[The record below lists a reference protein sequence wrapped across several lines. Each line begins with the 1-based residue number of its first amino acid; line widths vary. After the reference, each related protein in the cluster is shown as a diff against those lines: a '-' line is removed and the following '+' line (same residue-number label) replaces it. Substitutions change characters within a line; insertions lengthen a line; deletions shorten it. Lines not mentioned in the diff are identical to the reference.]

1 MLPCQGKRREFPMIR
16 LLSVVG
22 ARPNFMKIAP
32 IIEALKT
39 NDPQKSPAFE
49 HCLVHSGQHY
59 DELLSGNFF
68 SDLGLPKPDVN
79 LEVGSGSHA
88 VQTAEIM
95 KRIEPV
101 LLDYKPDLVLVVGDV
116 NSTLA
121 AALTAVKLGFGV
133 AHIEAGLRSFDMTM
147 PEEINRKLTDAISS
161 LLFVTEQSGVKNL
174 KREGVP
180 AEKIFLVGNVMIDS
194 LLRHRKLAARSPI
207 LDRLGMRNGSGCH
220 PYGVLTLH
228 RPSNVDNPETLQ
240 GILSAVSALA
250 ADVPV
255 FFPAHPRTRK
265 NIEAFGL
272 LRYLS
277 DATGKEHTGIV
288 PLDPLG
294 YLDFLAL
301 NDRARLVL
309 TDSGGVQEETTVLGV
324 PCLTLRENTERPATV
339 ENGSNQIVGV
349 DAERIL
355 AAGRS
360 ILQNPGPARQTKRPA
375 LWDGKAA
382 SRIVAIL
389 RQRLQRGLRSQV
401 LGQRPRT

>member
-1 MLPCQGKRREFPMIR
+1 MIR

-32 IIEALKT
+32 IVHELKKDGLKT
-39 NDPQKSPAFE
+39 AELKNDELKDDELQNDELQKFPAIE

-68 SDLGLPKPDVN
+68 TDLGLPRPDVN
-79 LEVGSGSHA
+79 LEAGSGGHA

-95 KRIEPV
+95 KRLEPV
-101 LLDYKPDLVLVVGDV
+101 LLDYKPQMVLVVGDV
-116 NSTLA
+116 NSTIA
-121 AALTAVKLGFGV
+121 AALTAVKLGIGV

-161 LLFVTEQSGVKNL
+161 LLFVTEQSGVENL
-174 KREGVP
+174 KREGVA

-194 LLRHRKLAARSPI
+194 LLRHREMAAI
-207 LDRLGMRNGSGCH
+207 LERLGMRQNGAGCRA
-220 PYGVLTLH
+220 YGVLTLH
-228 RPSNVDNPETLQ
+228 RPSNVDDARTLQ

-250 ADVPV
+250 AELPV
-255 FFPAHPRTRK
+255 FFPMHPRTRK
-265 NIEAFGL
+265 NIESFGL
-272 LRYLS
+272 QRYLANPAERH
-277 DATGKEHTGIV
+277 DAGIV

-294 YLDFLAL
+294 YLDFLSI
-301 NDRARLVL
+301 NNRARIVL

-339 ENGSNQIVGV
+339 EHGSNQVVGV
-349 DAERIL
+349 DSDCIL
-355 AAGRS
+355 AAARS
-360 ILQNPGPARQTKRPA
+360 VLREPARRFERPP

-389 RQRLQRGLRSQV
+389 REHLQRENHA
-401 LGQRPRT
+401 